1 MERRDVRPDH
11 RKYNKRKGFWDRFAV
26 DAEFNALY
34 KLRDKG
40 EECVIERI
48 EEDKTNA
55 TQPVKKEISEK
66 EEELR
71 KRKGD
76 AKEAEGWIESAAEE
90 SLEEKV
96 ERMMVNPL
104 YVLNPMPTQN
114 QRKAQ
119 KTLQNSMKLL
129 EDVTNRQRSL
139 ERKIQQFCELRKQ
152 KECN

>member
-1 MERRDVRPDH
+1 M
-11 RKYNKRKGFWDRFAV
+11 
-26 DAEFNALY
+26 
-34 KLRDKG
+34 
-40 EECVIERI
+40 IERI
-48 EEDKTNA
+48 DEDKTNA

-119 KTLQNSMKLL
+119 KTLQNS
-129 EDVTNRQRSL
+129 VNRKSV
-139 ERKIQQFCELRKQ
+139 
-152 KECN
+152 

>member
-1 MERRDVRPDH
+1 M
-11 RKYNKRKGFWDRFAV
+11 
-26 DAEFNALY
+26 
-34 KLRDKG
+34 
-40 EECVIERI
+40 IERI
-48 EEDKTNA
+48 DEDKTNA

-119 KTLQNSMKLL
+119 KTLQNSINSKS
-129 EDVTNRQRSL
+129 V
-139 ERKIQQFCELRKQ
+139 
-152 KECN
+152 

>member
-1 MERRDVRPDH
+1 M
-11 RKYNKRKGFWDRFAV
+11 
-26 DAEFNALY
+26 
-34 KLRDKG
+34 
-40 EECVIERI
+40 IERI
-48 EEDKTNA
+48 DEDKTNA

-119 KTLQNSMKLL
+119 KTLQNSVNSKS
-129 EDVTNRQRSL
+129 V
-139 ERKIQQFCELRKQ
+139 
-152 KECN
+152 